1 MRDSDRLIGWKNSRD
16 YGFAGNVSLLVA
28 HSRDTFFRWFSFTWF
43 VTFFSLRLVRVTV
56 LMSLSF
62 IFLQPYFFCLVCS
75 SDQSYC
81 LVLSFT
87 HSHLHFLLSFCHSMP
102 FSLPVKNFTIICFI
116 VVYSLVQACVDFLN
130 FFLTIIYQSYFGSK
144 ISKSFVNASLPVYIY
159 YYIPLYYFIIQSLFL
174 PFSSLLYFPV
184 QFFSFTS
191 FIQFA

>member
-1 MRDSDRLIGWKNSRD
+1 
-16 YGFAGNVSLLVA
+16 VA
-28 HSRDTFFRWFSFTWF
+28 HSRDTFFRWFSFTCF

-75 SDQSYC
+75 SDHC

-87 HSHLHFLLSFCHSMP
+87 HSHLHFLLSFCHSTP

-144 ISKSFVNASLPVYIY
+144 ISKSFVNASLPVYIS
-159 YYIPLYYFIIQSLFL
+159 YYIPLFYYTYL
-174 PFSSLLYFPV
+174 SSLLSLPV